1 MSVLLTAPKINKTD
15 VKCHPVFCEGSYE
28 KVFNFVRP
36 LRQHFDNFS
45 TKCVHGNKSCHCF
58 QTSDEYVHDFSVVEK
73 NAVLVTK
80 GDWHSLLRPVFDD
93 PSCTNKDFSGL
104 PNSVT
109 TVVRE
114 VRNQAAHADFDQ
126 QRSEIWNHIR
136 AEMELLIMH
145 CFACLIHIEPTPNPV
160 LLAFADAFMKH
171 EGKAYEAALKA
182 KKVSKPTSILF
193 RLKLF
198 RADEYQSQTVFYLDA
213 QDDEAKTFKNEAAQI
228 FRLDKSTPLRIS
240 YMGKFD
246 DSVIVGPP
254 AKGNVLSTPKCISD
268 LNLDS
273 KEVHLVHAE
282 VCWKVKLEI
291 DLPGKVLAL
300 DSVSD
305 EPLQQ
310 IQKLVLD
317 DTKWDKVLLYSDKNT
332 VKKNA
337 KVGDVS
343 TGNVLKLFATH
354 PTDADRREKYLSKI

>member
-58 QTSDEYVHDFSVVEK
+58 QSSEKYVHDFSVVEK
-73 NAVLVTK
+73 NAALVTK

-240 YMGKFD
+240 YMGKYE
-246 DSVIVGPP
+246 DSAIRDPF
-254 AKGNVLSTPKCISD
+254 KEISLTTPNCISELD
-268 LNLDS
+268 LDS
-273 KEVHLVHAE
+273 SIFHLVHVE
-282 VCWKVKLEI
+282 EKWKVKLHI
-291 DLPGKVLAL
+291 DLPGKTLEHDL
-300 DSVSD
+300 LSD
-305 EPLQQ
+305 DTMQQ
-310 IQKLVLD
+310 IQQLVLD
-317 DTKWDKVLLYSDKNT
+317 DTKWDRALLYSGKNP
-332 VKKNA
+332 VNNKA
-337 KVGDVS
+337 KIGDVS
-343 TGNVLKLFATH
+343 VDNIFKLFATD
-354 PTDADRREKYLSKI
+354 PMDKDRRDEYLSRI